1 MTTNSNT
8 VSSIVNSNGEEV
20 GPSVYLERL
29 KILRQRCGLDNTK
42 QQDDRPPLTSLLSK
56 PAVPTVASSTDMLH
70 SKLSQL
76 RESREQLQH
85 SELDS
90 NQIHSAGNRPP
101 SSTAN
106 IDDLKKRLERIK
118 SSRK

>member
-1 MTTNSNT
+1 M
-8 VSSIVNSNGEEV
+8 
-20 GPSVYLERL
+20 
-29 KILRQRCGLDNTK
+29 
-42 QQDDRPPLTSLLSK
+42 LSK

-76 RESREQLQH
+76 RESREQHQH
-85 SELDS
+85 LD
-90 NQIHSAGNRPP
+90 PDP
-101 SSTAN
+101 SQTHPTGPVTSSPSTAN